1 VTVALQHVIDIITLG
16 SLYAL
21 LGLGIALIFGVMRL
35 INFAY
40 GELIMVSAY
49 VPALLLHTSW
59 PIVVLISLIVP
70 VIFALAMERIAF
82 RPIRGAS
89 EGTMLIASFALSY
102 LLQNLALLIF
112 GATPR
117 TTNMLSSLN
126 DSVSFLG
133 LTVPRLSIVTVVT
146 TAILLVALSYFLIK
160 RPTGIQM
167 RAAAE
172 DFRMARILGV
182 RANRVIAVAFAISG
196 LLCGVSAVLLVAQT
210 GTVTPTIGL
219 DAVLVAFIATIL
231 GGMGSLAGAVAGGFT
246 LAALTVLLDIVLPTG
261 LRPFRDA
268 VAYTLVV
275 VVLIYRPQG
284 LITPRGTEIRV

>member
-1 VTVALQHVIDIITLG
+1 VTDLLQHLIDIITLG

-49 VPALLLHTSW
+49 APVLLLDTPW
-59 PIVVLISLIVP
+59 PIVVAVALVVP

-82 RPIRGAS
+82 RPIRGAT
-89 EGTMLIASFALSY
+89 EATMLITSFALSY
-102 LLQNLALLIF
+102 LLQNLALLLF

-117 TTNMLSSLN
+117 STGLLADLTE
-126 DSVSFLG
+126 SVTFIG
-133 LTVPRLSIVTVVT
+133 LTVPKLSIVTVVV
-146 TAILLVALSYFLIK
+146 TALLLAALSYFLA
-160 RPTGIQM
+160 RTPVGIQM

-182 RANRVIAVAFAISG
+182 RANVVIATAFGISG
-196 LLCGVSAVLLVAQT
+196 LLCGVCAVLIVAQT
-210 GTVTPTIGL
+210 GTVTPTVGL

-231 GGMGSLAGAVAGGFT
+231 GGMGSPAGAVAGGYA
-246 LAALTVLLDIVLPTG
+246 LAALTVALESTLPAD

-275 VVLIYRPQG
+275 AVLLYRPQG
-284 LITPRGTEIRV
+284 LITPPGAETRV